1 MRVLVAIDDS
11 QYSSAAIES
20 VLTGNWPDDSQFRV
34 IMVIEP
40 LYAPYDF
47 AGVYLLNSMIEA
59 DKEFAEHCSN
69 LVERRIVQLKGK
81 FGEEKVSGEVL
92 KGPISD
98 TIIDQAKSWNADL
111 IVMGSHGRKGFNKFL
126 LGSVAQ
132 SVAGQ
137 APCSIE
143 IVKIKD
149 STIVAPPQ
157 VVANSSLKD

>member
-1 MRVLVAIDDS
+1 MKVLIAIDDS
-11 QYSSAAIES
+11 QYSSAAVES
-20 VLTGNWPDDSQFRV
+20 VLNGNWPVDSQFRV

-47 AGVYLLNSMIEA
+47 AGVYLIESMIEA
-59 DKEFAEHCSN
+59 DKQFAEHCRA
-69 LVERRIVQLKGK
+69 LVERRIAQLKGT
-81 FGEEKVSGEVL
+81 FGEDKACGEVL
-92 KGPISD
+92 KGPISE
-98 TIIDQAKSWNADL
+98 TIIEEAKSWNADL

-132 SVAGQ
+132 SVASH

-149 STIVAPPQ
+149 APDLVKPQ
-157 VVANSSLKD
+157 AEAAKLN